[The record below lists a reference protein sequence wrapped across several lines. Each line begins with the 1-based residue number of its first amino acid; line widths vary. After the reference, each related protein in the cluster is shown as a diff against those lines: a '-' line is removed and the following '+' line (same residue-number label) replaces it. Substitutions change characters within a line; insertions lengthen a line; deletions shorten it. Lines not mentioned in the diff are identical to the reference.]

1 MCSDMSVNF
10 IVPTQEGISRPWPIS
25 MIKLNFT
32 ILYNLVRCEWL
43 GKLDL
48 GRDNVL

>member
-1 MCSDMSVNF
+1 MCSDVSVNF
-10 IVPTQEGISRPWPIS
+10 IVSTQEGIQRPWPIS
-25 MIKLNFT
+25 MIKLHFT
-32 ILYNLVRCEWL
+32 ILYNLLRSEWL

>member
-1 MCSDMSVNF
+1 
-10 IVPTQEGISRPWPIS
+10 
-25 MIKLNFT
+25 MIKLNFK
-32 ILYNLVRCEWL
+32 ILYNLLGSELL

>member
-1 MCSDMSVNF
+1 
-10 IVPTQEGISRPWPIS
+10 

-32 ILYNLVRCEWL
+32 ILYNLLGNEWL